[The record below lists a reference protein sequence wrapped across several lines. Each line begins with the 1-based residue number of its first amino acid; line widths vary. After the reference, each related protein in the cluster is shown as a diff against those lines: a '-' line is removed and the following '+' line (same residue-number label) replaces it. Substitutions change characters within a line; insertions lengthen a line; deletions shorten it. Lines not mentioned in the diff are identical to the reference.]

1 MSVLGR
7 LEITQAN
14 KQHSQPTAA
23 DTGSSSRTVK
33 QERAGDRHTQEQ
45 RGTMRLLGVVMVPCC
60 LSRGFVPAG
69 QRGVVGRGFNAAGLR
84 RRGADAG
91 SSAVIGRSGAHLFA
105 AACTPARLVCCRRVC
120 SLVHDRH
127 VRACVSGTQYVC
139 AQYAHSTVALCCG
152 NSAFMIQV
160 AAASHSAGNGSYF

>member
-1 MSVLGR
+1 
-7 LEITQAN
+7 
-14 KQHSQPTAA
+14 
-23 DTGSSSRTVK
+23 
-33 QERAGDRHTQEQ
+33 
-45 RGTMRLLGVVMVPCC
+45 MRLLGVVMVPCC

-139 AQYAHSTVALCCG
+139 AQYSSIVLWKFGLHDPGCSCLALSG
-152 NSAFMIQV
+152 QRFLFLV
-160 AAASHSAGNGSYF
+160 